1 MPINLYLAVA
11 LIYAGVTLFL
21 WRQAYSTTL
30 GTAPVTLNHVTAWPN
45 WLILFGI
52 VLHAWVLLRSV
63 WVVEGLNL
71 GLGNAVSLIVWLMV
85 LIYWLGSW
93 IYPLA
98 SLQMFVLPIAVAGVL
113 VALWVPSNRVLSI
126 AARPALAA
134 HLALSLLAYSLFTIA
149 ALHAVLTSALDRGL
163 HQGNTPLALRDVPP
177 LIALESLLL
186 RIIQLGFVLLTL
198 ALASGF
204 LFSEQV
210 FGKAITFPHNTHKV
224 VFGVLSWLIFGAFLV
239 GHRFYGWRG
248 RTAALLTLVGFGLL
262 LLGYVG
268 SKFVLEVLLQRAVAG
283 F

>member
-11 LIYAGVTLFL
+11 LIYAGVALFL
-21 WRQAYSTTL
+21 WRQAYSTTR
-30 GTAPVTLNHVTAWPN
+30 GTAPVTLNHVTGWPN

-63 WVVEGLNL
+63 WVAEGLNL
-71 GLGNAVSLIVWLMV
+71 GLGNALSLIVWLMV

-163 HQGNTPLALRDVPP
+163 HQGNTPLALRDAPP

-268 SKFVLEVLLQRAVAG
+268 SKFVLEVLLQRA
-283 F
+283 

>member
-63 WVVEGLNL
+63 WVAEGLNL

>member
-268 SKFVLEVLLQRAVAG
+268 SKFVLEVLLQHA
-283 F
+283 

>member
-1 MPINLYLAVA
+1 MPTNLYLAVA

-21 WRQAYSTTL
+21 WRQAYSTT
-30 GTAPVTLNHVTAWPN
+30 GIPAANASNRAAQWPN
-45 WLILFGI
+45 WFILFAI
-52 VLHAWVLLRSV
+52 VLHGWGLLRSV
-63 WVVEGLNL
+63 FVEQGLNL

-93 IYPLA
+93 IYPIV
-98 SLQMFVLPIAVAGVL
+98 SLQIFVLPIAVAGVL
-113 VALWVPSNRVLSI
+113 VALIAPSHRVLSI

-149 ALHAVLTSALDRGL
+149 ALHAVLTSVLDRGL
-163 HQGNTPLALRDVPP
+163 HQGNTPIALRDAPP

-198 ALASGF
+198 ALGSGF

-262 LLGYVG
+262 LLAYVG
-268 SKFVLEVLLQRAVAG
+268 SKFVLEVLLQRA
-283 F
+283 